1 MLAGLPREIEEY
13 IIDAEEKCSVCGGE
27 LKVIGKEIVRTE
39 VEFKP
44 ATLIVKQ
51 IVCQV
56 AKCKVCGSDVNDR
69 PEHIQKASVPAKVLP
84 HSIATHSLVAQIMYQ
99 KFGMG
104 APFARQEKDFYQM
117 GLDGERDE

>member
-1 MLAGLPREIEEY
+1 MSINAAVLLLR
-13 IIDAEEKCSVCGGE
+13 
-27 LKVIGKEIVRTE
+27 
-39 VEFKP
+39 
-44 ATLIVKQ
+44 VKQ
-51 IVCQV
+51 IIRQV
-56 AKCKVCGSDVNDR
+56 AKCKVFGSDVNDR